1 VSYIVVPV
9 ENRNGRLP
17 KFDFTR
23 VLYVGPNVGSSALYS
38 ASDALY
44 SALLPTLGLT
54 YRTRVKSNFGS
65 QLISAFYRTDNT
77 WKQRGC
83 LVPKEVK
90 SRIIIFY
97 NRTAY
102 ISRVGPVVVVKT
114 Y

>member
-1 VSYIVVPV
+1 MLDQPQHVLMVPPSRDNYLSFRVYVIVVPV

-77 WKQRGC
+77 PF
-83 LVPKEVK
+83 L
-90 SRIIIFY
+90 Y
-97 NRTAY
+97 
-102 ISRVGPVVVVKT
+102 
-114 Y
+114 